1 MVWYLTQ
8 IESTIEKA
16 NLTRLVLISAKN
28 ISSVKYLEGKEW
40 KQNNFFGTL
49 TALLF

>member
-1 MVWYLTQ
+1 MWHPTQ

-16 NLTRLVLISAKN
+16 NLTRLVLISIKN
-28 ISSVKYLEGKEW
+28 ISSVKYIEGKVW
-40 KQNNFFGTL
+40 KQNGFFGIL